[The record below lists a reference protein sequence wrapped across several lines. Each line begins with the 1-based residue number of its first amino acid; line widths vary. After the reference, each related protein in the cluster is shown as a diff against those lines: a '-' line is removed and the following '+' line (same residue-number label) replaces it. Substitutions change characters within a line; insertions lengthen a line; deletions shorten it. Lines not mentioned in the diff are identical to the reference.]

1 MDGLFLFGVDVGPL
15 NVMDGAQ
22 RRLTNPLPRAIGS
35 KAKTSIGS
43 AEVWNICDSL
53 ISRESGLT
61 SAFIAI
67 PGRDASAVIR
77 GFVFQANLTILRW
90 LELPENSRL
99 ELEFGEDIDTVQDGS
114 PDGAAAEKRVLEQ
127 LKVRDTRSLTLR
139 SVDALQSLA
148 NYCLH
153 RLNNPAVDLQFR
165 YVTTALAGKEQG
177 WNRSEGAIET
187 WMALWRGNVG
197 ELERDEAVAAL
208 LQFLRACKQPD
219 KTSAEAWAA
228 LQSTLAWDT
237 EQFLTA
243 IVLPF
248 EWGTGFGDYAKIE
261 SEILAALGLEPYA
274 VYGTPEQIYEHL
286 FAYVFRLLCQRG
298 LKELTASR
306 LADELHAPSIAPAE
320 RGILRLLRDELGQ
333 IKEDIAA
340 VRSTVDQQMLELG
353 ALRQTVGLL
362 GRSLGIEA
370 QLALQAVLFSSDPP
384 ELLDRCAPRTGAVA
398 ELLALLEASHV
409 VALFGEPGAGKTQLL
424 LLTSAKL
431 TARKLWLNIP
441 REATEAQAGIS
452 LESFVRSI
460 ANTLEPLPF
469 RELCA
474 VAAQRLH
481 RAVVILDDLPRVIP
495 GGQFAS
501 RVEAFARALMAVDG
515 SLFLASYFPLPATLA
530 TSIGFA
536 RYDVRR
542 FEQEDVLELLA
553 ANDAPVHLCTE
564 KVTNLLV
571 TVAEGLPTLVMAA
584 VRYLEGRS
592 WALTPAEFEALFRG
606 EFAEA
611 HRHDAASLL
620 HVIVPDQGEREL
632 LFRMSLAIGDFSIED
647 IAAVARIR
655 KSIPLPGEKV
665 TRATG
670 VWLQRINEGRYT
682 RSPLITAAM
691 GGALD
696 PMTRRAVHF
705 VLALRILDRK
715 ALAPIEIFTCVNHL
729 ILAETLAYAAMVVIQ
744 ALSSFLDMEETIEDD
759 FGFSRMWASISFDGE
774 IPLDLLLHL
783 KALQIA
789 VVAKQGR
796 DFTAQL
802 AQIDRMIGEA
812 PKDSWGAAMA
822 SGTLAIYLVW
832 LVPSLANQYLL
843 ESLKRVPTARLPDG
857 STFPVR
863 EYPLE
868 MILWMSS
875 YTGKSEQDADS
886 WLATLAKLSP
896 EQIAT
901 LHSSELMEDNV
912 TILCDGIWRREYDK
926 PEAERD
932 WSRVAEKL
940 KQVEATGE
948 QVGFPLLA
956 AAAIRTQIVVLA
968 EWQHQLNA
976 AVALS
981 EAALARFD
989 KDDSRFLL
997 LEVTGRHLFYGEQP
1011 QMAMAWLEKALQC
1024 NAYHH
1029 SLWRRDVLIT
1039 LAEIK
1044 GAQDPQAAVDL
1055 TAKAIDVAEGSQPY
1069 DLGIGEAL
1077 AEHGIAL
1084 WKAGNRTSA
1093 FAAFERAVNR
1103 FLASSS
1109 QLDLWKGSFYRLFAA
1124 LVYFSDVMEKEKP
1137 AEGHLEPEQGRF
1149 LGSREAHPFYRDEQ
1163 KSFICIRLAMFADGL
1178 RDMAAAATW
1187 TWRAVAIARE
1197 CPTAWTATRLQSF
1210 LAMPAV
1216 LLANDFSSATELAFL
1231 MGEAD
1236 PNELISRTKAIV
1248 SGTATDPSA
1257 KLAEIDPMVAATTP
1271 PKPLPFLLVRPFV
1284 PIAVRLTDL
1293 SLRAA
1298 TRDEILGYL
1307 SDVEALLPADH
1318 PPRGFVADLRRTLIE
1333 DTDWQTMQ
1341 QQGYDAV
1348 SANELVH
1355 GYVLCLGAMRHAPV
1369 PAALYLQAMLA
1380 EHLDHIAITTPSL
1393 YREVIAPLF
1402 RTYWEKTVD
1411 QSAAIFRTGLSYTK
1425 RQLELADGSAAG
1437 TRRLLVAMGFC
1448 LGLSFSEKMN
1458 AWLNS

>member
-1 MDGLFLFGVDVGPL
+1 M
-15 NVMDGAQ
+15 
-22 RRLTNPLPRAIGS
+22 
-35 KAKTSIGS
+35 
-43 AEVWNICDSL
+43 
-53 ISRESGLT
+53 
-61 SAFIAI
+61 
-67 PGRDASAVIR
+67 
-77 GFVFQANLTILRW
+77 
-90 LELPENSRL
+90 ELPATRRL
-99 ELEFGEDIDTVQDGS
+99 ELENGEDVDTVQDGS
-114 PDGAAAEKRVLEQ
+114 PDGAVAEKRLLGQ
-127 LKVRDTRSLTLR
+127 LRVRDSRSLTLR

-153 RLNNPAVDLQFR
+153 RANNPAVDLQFR
-165 YVTTALAGKEQG
+165 YVTTALAGREQG
-177 WNRSEGAIET
+177 WDRPEGAIET
-187 WMALWRGNVG
+187 WMALWRGSVG

-208 LQFLRACKQPD
+208 LQFLRTCEKPD
-219 KTSAEAWAA
+219 KTSVEAWAS
-228 LQSTLAWDT
+228 LQSALAWDA
-237 EQFLTA
+237 ERFLTM

-261 SEILAALGLEPYA
+261 SEILAAFGLEPYA

-298 LKELTASR
+298 LKELTANR
-306 LADELHAPSIAPAE
+306 LAEELRSPSIAPAE
-320 RGILRLLRDELGQ
+320 RGILRLIRDELGQ
-333 IKEDIAA
+333 MKEEIAA
-340 VRSTVDQQMLELG
+340 VKSTVDQQMLELG

-384 ELLDRCAPRTGAVA
+384 ELLDRCAPRAAAVA

-424 LLTSAKL
+424 LLASAKL
-431 TARKLWLNIP
+431 TARKLWLNIR
-441 REATEAQAGIS
+441 REATEAEAGIS
-452 LESFVRSI
+452 LESFARSI
-460 ANTLEPLPF
+460 ANTLEPLRF

-481 RAVVILDDLPRVIP
+481 GAVVILDDLPRVIP

-501 RVEAFARALMAVDG
+501 RIEVFARALRAVNG
-515 SLFLASYFPLPATLA
+515 SLFLASYFALPATLVA
-530 TSIGFA
+530 SLGSA

-542 FEQEDVLELLA
+542 FEQDDVLDLLA
-553 ANDAPVHLCTE
+553 AHNAPAHLCTE
-564 KVTNLLV
+564 KVANLLV

-584 VRYLEGRS
+584 VRYLEGRQ
-592 WALTPAEFEALFRG
+592 WELTPAEFEALLRG
-606 EFAEA
+606 EFADA

-620 HVIVPDQGEREL
+620 QVIVPDQGEREL
-632 LFRMSLAIGDFSIED
+632 LLRMSLAIGDFSIED

-665 TRATG
+665 ARATG
-670 VWLQRINEGRYT
+670 VWLQRISEGSYT

-691 GGALD
+691 AEALD

-705 VLALRILDRK
+705 VLATRILDRK
-715 ALAPIEIFTCVNHL
+715 ELAPIEIFTCINHL
-729 ILAETLAYAAMVVIQ
+729 VLAETLAYAALVVIQ

-774 IPLDLLLHL
+774 IPVDLLLHL

-802 AQIDRMIGEA
+802 AQIDEMIAQA
-812 PKDSWGAAMA
+812 PRDSWGAAMA
-822 SGTLAIYLVW
+822 SGTLAIHLVW
-832 LVPSLANQYLL
+832 LVPSLANKYLL
-843 ESLKRVPTARLPDG
+843 ESLQRVPTARLPDG

-886 WLATLAKLSP
+886 WLATISKLSS

-912 TILCDGIWRREYDK
+912 TILCDGIWRREYNK

-932 WSRVAEKL
+932 WDRVTEKL
-940 KQVEATGE
+940 KQVETTGE

-968 EWQHQLNA
+968 EWQHQLEE

-981 EAALARFD
+981 EANLARFED
-989 KDDSRFLL
+989 GDSRFLL
-997 LEVTGRHLFYGEQP
+997 LEVTGRHLFYAEQP
-1011 QMAMAWLEKALQC
+1011 LAAIAWLEKALQC

-1039 LAEIK
+1039 LAELK

-1055 TAKAIDVAEGSQPY
+1055 TAEAIDVAEGAHSY
-1069 DLGIGEAL
+1069 DLGIAEAL

-1084 WKAGNRTSA
+1084 WKAGDRRSA
-1093 FAAFERAVNR
+1093 FAAFERSATR
-1103 FLASSS
+1103 FLDSSS

-1124 LVYFSDVMEKEKP
+1124 LVYFSDVMEKGKP
-1137 AEGHLEPEQGRF
+1137 AAGQLEPEQGRF
-1149 LGSREAHPFYRDEQ
+1149 LGSREALPFYREEQ

-1178 RDMAAAATW
+1178 RDMTATGTW

-1197 CPTAWTATRLQSF
+1197 CPAAWTTTRLQCF
-1210 LAMPAV
+1210 RAMPAA
-1216 LLANDFSSATELAFL
+1216 LPSNNFTRATELAVL

-1236 PNELISRTKAIV
+1236 PNDLISRTKALV
-1248 SGTATDPSA
+1248 SATATDPSA
-1257 KLAEIDPMVAATTP
+1257 KVAEIDAMVAATTP
-1271 PKPLPFLLVRPFV
+1271 PKLLPFLLVRPFV
-1284 PIAVRLTDL
+1284 PIAVRLVDL
-1293 SLRAA
+1293 SLRGAS
-1298 TRDEILGYL
+1298 RDEILGYL
-1307 SDVEALLPADH
+1307 AEVEALLPADH
-1318 PPRGFVADLRRTLIE
+1318 PPQGFVADLRRILIE

-1348 SANELVH
+1348 TANDLVH
-1355 GYVLCLGAMRHAPV
+1355 GYILCLGAMRHAPV

-1402 RTYWEKTVD
+1402 RTYWEKTVE
-1411 QSAAIFRTGLSYTK
+1411 QSAAVFRTGLSYTK
-1425 RQLELADGSAAG
+1425 RQLELADGSDVG

-1448 LGLSFSEKMN
+1448 LGLAVSEKMK